1 MARGLEVS
9 GGWSGLSKG
18 SSAAAG
24 PANAENTSIQHK
36 RVSISRVLSMR
47 REFHM
52 QDGHRQLVSNA
63 IKTGASPQ
71 VVQSLHE
78 QLAPSSNHSVVSHL
92 DDMDKLRSL

>member
-1 MARGLEVS
+1 
-9 GGWSGLSKG
+9 
-18 SSAAAG
+18 
-24 PANAENTSIQHK
+24 
-36 RVSISRVLSMR
+36 MR

-78 QLAPSSNHSVVSHL
+78 QLAPSSNRSVVRRL
-92 DDMDKLRSL
+92 DYMDNLRSL